1 MAEEEKQL
9 LPTGE
14 GSAEGNTDADSAGS
28 GGTDQQDAV
37 EVTALKAQLAE
48 AETAKAKAENDKRAA
63 EGRLRKDQ
71 DLTTQFADLKAEMG
85 DTTRATAAT
94 LKALAAGETE
104 GLVQEL
110 QAIETQ
116 SAQGRATRT
125 FAAGWNSLMDD
136 MDVIVTGEDG
146 EAVLDYNTVKGL
158 EGWRTTV
165 KDAFDRKDLAAIA
178 ATLGELSRF
187 THKARAATFDERLA
201 EVRKEEQAAAKVQM
215 EKAGI
220 HDLSSG
226 TGAGGAGGG
235 DTRLPL
241 SRTARMAAGIGKLK
255 KEGRDFAVNP
265 STT

>member
-1 MAEEEKQL
+1 MAEEEIQGI
-9 LPTGE
+9 TAGE
-14 GSAEGNTDADSAGS
+14 STLEVNTEGATETT
-28 GGTDQQDAV
+28 GTDQDSV

-48 AETAKAKAENDKRAA
+48 VETAKAKAENDKRAA

-71 DLTTQFADLKAEMG
+71 DLATQFADLKAEMG

-104 GLVQEL
+104 GLAQEL

-146 EAVLDYNTVKGL
+146 EQVLDYNTVKGL

-165 KDAFDRKDLAAIA
+165 KEAFDRKDLAAIA

-235 DTRLPL
+235 DTRPL
-241 SRTARMAAGIGKLK
+241 ISRTARMAAGIGKLK